1 MCGIVGYIGKKDVVR
16 ILIDGLKKLEYRG
29 YDSAGIA
36 LLVEGNKIRERKSL
50 GKLVELEKLL
60 SRKPIYGKTGIG
72 HTRWATHGKPSDM
85 NAHPHM
91 DCTGKIAVVHNG
103 IIENFLT
110 LKEKLEKKGHKFKS
124 ETDTEVLAHLIED
137 NYKDNLETAVKAALR
152 LVKGSYAI
160 GVISVYE
167 PDKIIAARK
176 DSPLIIGLGDG
187 ENYIGSDIP
196 AFLNHTKRALLLY
209 DEEVAVITKEKV
221 SITTLD
227 GKKINRKSFTVAWS
241 NEQASKGGYKHF
253 MLKEIFEQPK
263 IVSETLSGR
272 LKEDKNVTLEHVKI
286 DARRLKRINKIVISA
301 CGTAYHAALTGK
313 YIIEEISK
321 IPCEVDLASEF
332 RYRNPIIDKKTLFIA
347 ISQSGETADTL
358 AALRLAKKMK
368 AYTLAVCNVMGSTLS
383 READDTL
390 YTRAGIEIGVAAT
403 KTFIAQLIA
412 LYLLAFLFAQ
422 ETGIKYD
429 KKYLK
434 EMYHLPN
441 LIEKIL
447 ANHAEIKLWAKK
459 FHKCFNFL
467 YLGRGL
473 NYPVALEGALKLKE
487 ISYIHAEGYAA
498 GEMKHGP
505 IALIDK
511 AVAVVGL
518 LTQNPTYDKTVSN
531 IKEVN
536 ARGGVLL
543 ALATEGDKIIK
554 NLADHIYHLPKTMHI
569 FDPIINTIPLQL
581 LAYYISDMKKCD
593 VDQPRNLAKSVTVE

>member
-60 SRKPIYGKTGIG
+60 SRKPVYGKTGIG

-137 NYKDNLETAVKAALR
+137 NYKGSLETAVKAALR
-152 LVKGSYAI
+152 QVKGSYAI

-176 DSPLIIGLGDG
+176 DSPLIIGIGDG

-209 DEEVAVITKEKV
+209 DEEIAVITKEKV
-221 SITTLD
+221 SITTID
-227 GKKINRKSFTVAWS
+227 GKKINRKSFTVSWS

-286 DARRLKRINKIVISA
+286 DAKRLKRINKIVISA

-422 ETGIKYD
+422 ELGIKYD

-441 LIEKIL
+441 LMEKIL
-447 ANHAEIKLWAKK
+447 GNHNEVKLWAKK

-518 LTQNPTYDKTVSN
+518 LTQNLTYDKTVSN

-543 ALATEGDKIIK
+543 ALATEGDKIVK
-554 NLADHIYHLPKTMHI
+554 NLADLIYYLPRTMPL